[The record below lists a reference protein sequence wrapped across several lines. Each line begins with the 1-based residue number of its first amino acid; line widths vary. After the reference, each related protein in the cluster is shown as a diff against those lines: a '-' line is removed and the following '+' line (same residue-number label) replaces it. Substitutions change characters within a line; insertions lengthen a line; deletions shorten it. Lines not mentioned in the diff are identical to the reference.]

1 MLILEYNSHFGP
13 ELEVT
18 IPADVSLDES
28 APDGYHGASLA
39 ALAKLADR
47 KGYRLLACDMA
58 GINAFFA
65 RNDLRQDIP
74 GVSPSRAFRKQRN
87 RLGARS
93 LRAHP
98 PERVFTS
105 ASAFSACFVATP
117 YRDR

>member
-87 RLGARS
+87 RVDPVGVTE
-93 LRAHP
+93 RAGVDVIALAAESGLPLH
-98 PERVFTS
+98 
-105 ASAFSACFVATP
+105 
-117 YRDR
+117 YL